1 MLIDKPEYH
10 NNFYYNTG
18 GITLTLQELN
28 DYPYIVASISEMREK
43 ITDLYDNAS
52 GLKSPIISDM
62 PHGSVNTTSP
72 VEEGYESVG
81 GSITYYATKL
91 KVLEEKKERIEKF
104 FSEIPTEH
112 LRKIFKLKFMDEL
125 SWSQVARKI
134 GGNNTKD
141 SVKKICY
148 RYLKTTEKVVKN

>member
-1 MLIDKPEYH
+1 M
-10 NNFYYNTG
+10 
-18 GITLTLQELN
+18 TLQELH
-28 DYPYIVASISEMREK
+28 DYPYIVASIFELNEK
-43 ITDLYDNAS
+43 IADLYDKAS

-62 PHGSVNTTSP
+62 PHGSANTASP
-72 VEEGYESVG
+72 VEQGYESVG
-81 GSITYYATKL
+81 GVITYYTAEIKA
-91 KVLEEKKERIEKF
+91 LEEKKERIEKF

-125 SWSQVARKI
+125 SWAQVARKI

-148 RYLKTTEKVVKN
+148 RYLETTEKVSKI